1 MAQYKWIAPSV
12 VAIGLL
18 VGCGGGGGGGLDLGQ
33 NVPGTDVPVA
43 AETNVGEVISFAQR
57 QIATTSDSSDPLV
70 LGSATL
76 ATSDSD
82 EPADI

>member
-1 MAQYKWIAPSV
+1 MAQYKWIAPTV
-12 VAIGLL
+12 VAVGLL
-18 VGCGGGGGGGLDLGQ
+18 VGCGGGGGSADLAQ
-33 NVPGTDVPVA
+33 TVPGTDVPVA
-43 AETNVGEVISFAQR
+43 AETNVGNVISFAQR